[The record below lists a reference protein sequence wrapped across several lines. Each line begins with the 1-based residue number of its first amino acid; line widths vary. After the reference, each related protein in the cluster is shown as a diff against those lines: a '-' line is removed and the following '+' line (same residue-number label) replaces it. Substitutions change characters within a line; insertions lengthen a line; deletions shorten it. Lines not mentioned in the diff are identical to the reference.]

1 MNVIEP
7 TYPIDRYL
15 HVRTAYQPSF
25 SPDGQRVAFLT
36 DITGLPQVWIVD
48 AAGGWPDQLT
58 FGTDRVSA
66 VAFSPTEDWLLF
78 SRDAGGNENTQL
90 FLLRPPGFS
99 PGQTTGSAERR
110 LTHDDGAMHI
120 FGGWSADGQ
129 RVAFAANRRQR
140 GRYDVYVQDITRDE
154 AQLVWQN
161 DEPGIIIPAGFAPDG
176 SRLLV
181 LFMHSM
187 TDEDL
192 FEIDLSSGKVRHL
205 TPAPG
210 HVRYD
215 CPAYAA
221 DGQAVYCLSDLDR
234 EHTAVVR
241 LDLASLSIEPLAEPD
256 ADVELLAVAPG
267 GSFLIWVTN
276 HNGAHRLSSLN
287 LQTGMVRSLDD
298 LPVGVVNPLDLS
310 VPAFAPHQQQ
320 VAFSFAT
327 PTRTVDVWL
336 WDVEQNHA
344 QPMTRSSHA
353 GIAPA
358 SFVEPVVIHYPTFDG
373 REIPAWWFPP
383 KRASGPAPVVVY
395 VHGGPESQ
403 TRPLFFPT
411 LQYLMACG
419 YAVLAPNVRGS
430 TGYGKTYT
438 HLDDVEKRMDS
449 VADLAHA
456 VYWLR
461 TQPAVDAQRIAV
473 FGGSY
478 GGFMVLAAL
487 TTYPD
492 LWAAGV
498 DIVGISNFVTFLE
511 NTSAY
516 RRSTREAEYGSL
528 ARDREFLTAISP
540 IHHVDQIRA
549 PLMVVHGANDPRV
562 PLSEAEQIVTA
573 LRQRGIP
580 VEFLVYRDEG
590 HGLVKLTNRLD
601 AYPKIAAFLARHV

>member
-1 MNVIEP
+1 MIEP
-7 TYPIDRYL
+7 TYPLERYL

-25 SPDGQRVAFLT
+25 SPDGRRLAFLT

-48 AAGGWPDQLT
+48 AAGGWPEQLT

-66 VAFSPTEDWLLF
+66 VAFSPADDWLLF

-90 FLLRPPGFS
+90 FLLRADG
-99 PGQTTGSAERR
+99 TEERR

-129 RVAFAANRRQR
+129 RVAFAANRRHR
-140 GRYDVYVQDITRDE
+140 GRYDVYVQDVAADE

-161 DEPGIIIPAGFAPDG
+161 DQPGIVIPAGFAPDG
-176 SRLLV
+176 TRLLV

-192 FEIDLSSGKVRHL
+192 YEIDLASGQVRHL
-205 TPAPG
+205 TPQPG

-215 CPAYAA
+215 YPAYAA

-241 LDLASLSIEPLAEPD
+241 LDLADLHPAVVAAPA
-256 ADVELLAVAPG
+256 ADVDLLAVAPD
-267 GSFLIWVTN
+267 GSYLVWASN
-276 HNGAHRLSSLN
+276 YDGAHHLTSFDLP
-287 LQTGMVRSLDD
+287 TGSQRDLDT

-310 VPAFAPHQQQ
+310 VPVFAPDRPHL
-320 VAFSFAT
+320 AFSFAS
-327 PTRTVDVWL
+327 PTRTVDVWM
-336 WDVEQNHA
+336 WDLAQNTA
-344 QPMTRSSHA
+344 QPVTRSSHA
-353 GIAPA
+353 GIATA
-358 SFVEPVVIHYPTFDG
+358 SFVEPMVIHYPTFDG

-383 KRASGPAPVVVY
+383 RPTAAAAPVVVY
-395 VHGGPESQ
+395 VHGGPEAQ
-403 TRPLFFPT
+403 TRPLFYPT

-449 VADLAHA
+449 VADLAYAAH
-456 VYWLR
+456 WLR
-461 TQPAVDAQRIAV
+461 QQPGIDARRIAV

-487 TTYPD
+487 TAYPD

-498 DIVGISNFVTFLE
+498 DIVGIGNFVTFLE

-528 ARDREFLTAISP
+528 AHDREFLARISP
-540 IHHVDQIRA
+540 IHHVDRIRV

-562 PLSEAEQIVTA
+562 PLNEAEQIVAA
-573 LRQRGIP
+573 LRQRDVP
-580 VEFLVYRDEG
+580 VEFLVYPDEG

-601 AYPKIAAFLARHV
+601 AYPKMAGFLARHV